1 MHNGKGIQTM
11 IRYTDHISPE
21 EYLGL
26 RRKAGWTE
34 LPAEQAEACTG
45 NIYMIVC
52 AREEGK
58 AVGMA
63 RLLWD
68 GGNIAFLSDVIV
80 DPQYQGRGIGT
91 ELVGSCIR
99 KLRSDLKPG
108 WKVKMTLS
116 SAKGKEP

>member
-45 NIYMIVC
+45 NIYMTAAVQ
-52 AREEGK
+52 RSK
-58 AVGMA
+58 ALSANSRWTGRQERPVPV
-63 RLLWD
+63 LLFA
-68 GGNIAFLSDVIV
+68 G
-80 DPQYQGRGIGT
+80 
-91 ELVGSCIR
+91 
-99 KLRSDLKPG
+99 
-108 WKVKMTLS
+108 
-116 SAKGKEP
+116 